1 MWIGQGVDVLSICSP
16 SWRAWFAT
24 RRLMCITQKRSARIV
39 TLVSGTGIVS
49 RGAVA
54 WLCALFAVTTAQAQ
68 VLLPISPLEFDAP
81 VLPPQ
86 FMVAA
91 PWSMRE
97 PALLPPHTLEEKDRA
112 HGGREYRLE
121 VGAAYQDVSGTFGS
135 LNLGNGQT
143 GAIDFAG
150 DVKTVQ
156 AHLSVTGDDA
166 VFFGAMGL
174 YEEMDFK
181 SFVQNRAGV
190 APYGK
195 WVVPVNS
202 RVGFNLVGMIYYCD
216 NSVDSRLSSRQ
227 FTGYSSRGAGVS
239 AALHFDAREVFRSV
253 TLEQGGVGN
262 IQPVGSLAFSYQH
275 QSDDAERQV
284 VYQQRVVDEAGAQR
298 VLRLS
303 GNIGTRLRE
312 RSIVMIA
319 AEYVSDQSD
328 YGGALQSAADHY
340 TTLGATVARLFAR
353 SWRLTGGATRVF
365 GHDVD
370 VSTWHL
376 NIENTF

>member
-1 MWIGQGVDVLSICSP
+1 MWLGQGVDVLSICSK
-16 SWRAWFAT
+16 SRRALFAN
-24 RRLMCITQKRSARIV
+24 RRMKCKTHLRPALAES
-39 TLVSGTGIVS
+39 LVNGACMIL
-49 RGAVA
+49 RGAVF
-54 WLCALFAVTTAQAQ
+54 WLCALFAVTTARAQ
-68 VLLPISPLEFDAP
+68 VLLPISPLQFDAP

-86 FMVAA
+86 FMLAA

-97 PALLPPHTLEEKDRA
+97 PSLLPPHTLEEKSRA
-112 HGGREYRLE
+112 QGGREHRLE
-121 VGAAYQDVSGTFGS
+121 FGAAYQDVSGTFGS

-156 AHLSVTGDDA
+156 AHVSVTGDNA
-166 VFFGAMGL
+166 IYFGAMGL
-174 YEEMDFK
+174 YEELDFK

-190 APYGK
+190 MPYGK
-195 WVVPVNS
+195 WTVPVNS
-202 RVGFNLVGMIYYCD
+202 RVGFNLVGMVYYCD
-216 NSVDSRLSSRQ
+216 SSVDSRLSARQ

-239 AALHFDAREVFRSV
+239 AALHFDAREVFRAVSV
-253 TLEQGGVGN
+253 EQGGVGN
-262 IQPVGSLAFSYQH
+262 IQPVGSVALSYQH

-284 VYQQRVVDEAGAQR
+284 VYQQRVVDEVGAQR

-319 AEYVSDQSD
+319 GEYVSDQSD
-328 YGGALQSAADHY
+328 YGGSLQSAGDHY
-340 TTLGATVARLFAR
+340 STLGGTVARLFAR
-353 SWRLTGGATRVF
+353 SWRLTGGVTRVF
-365 GHDVD
+365 GHDVA
-370 VSTWHL
+370 VSSWHL